1 MSGIRNIRR
10 VKTYDPSIPYTN
22 NVQVNGAD
30 QVQVNGANNIMVN
43 GANPVYPVNVN
54 GIPLTNTNLIEVGS
68 SDNIEVTDNEVQFVR
83 SIESTDTN
91 VRPIGVNDIADARIW
106 QNEPTTVIPPT
117 VPVTEII
124 GSPIVN
130 MPGCV
135 KVHKENAKNP
145 KNKNKMLVDDDPKG
159 NTVLCDAGAP
169 YYTPADYDSRGLSW
183 QSLNPESEE
192 APEGINTGDPP
203 TPDLPDPPGA
213 PETPGNTAEGPV
225 ECPPPN
231 ARRIGDLNQAGTE
244 KVSGYKLTPDGKVC
258 ETQWE
263 AIGFAEQYLPSV
275 PIVTTTATIAVVA
288 TSSALLAKPLA
299 DLLLKVVKPVVKKVV
314 TKVKSIMG
322 KTDPVLS
329 KRERL
334 LAQRDRNR
342 AIMELRKA
350 LKK

>member
-1 MSGIRNIRR
+1 MSGIRNIRP
-10 VKTYDPSIPYTN
+10 VTTYDASIPYTN

-30 QVQVNGANNIMVN
+30 LVQVNGADTVT
-43 GANPVYPVNVN
+43 PVNVN
-54 GIPLTNTNLIEVGS
+54 GIPVTNTNLIQVGQVDNP
-68 SDNIEVTDNEVQFVR
+68 DNIQVDGNEVQFV
-83 SIESTDTN
+83 SNIQSTDTN
-91 VRPIGVNDIADARIW
+91 VRPISVNEIADARIW

-124 GSPIVN
+124 GTPIVN

-135 KVHKENAKNP
+135 KVHKENVKNP
-145 KNKNKMLVDDDPKG
+145 KNRNKMLVDDDPKG

-169 YYTPADYDSRGLSW
+169 YYQPADYDYRGLTW
-183 QSLNPESEE
+183 QDLNPESDE
-192 APEGINTGDPP
+192 APEGIDTGEPP
-203 TPDLPDPPGA
+203 TPEIPDA
-213 PETPGNTAEGPV
+213 PSTPDTNVGGAEGPV
-225 ECPPPN
+225 ECPPLN

-244 KVSGYKLTPDGKVC
+244 KVTGYKLTPDGKIC

-263 AIGFAEQYLPSV
+263 TLSFTEQYLPSV

-299 DLLLKVVKPVVKKVV
+299 DLLLKVIKPVVKKVLA
-314 TKVKSIMG
+314 KVDKIRG
-322 KTDPVLS
+322 KKEKVLS
-329 KRERL
+329 VRERL

-342 AIMELRKA
+342 AVMELRKA

>member
-1 MSGIRNIRR
+1 MTIPNIPVVGGDGIPFI
-10 VKTYDPSIPYTN
+10 
-22 NVQVNGAD
+22 QVNGTGVKLI
-30 QVQVNGANNIMVN
+30 QTIR
-43 GANPVYPVNVN
+43 P
-54 GIPLTNTNLIEVGS
+54 TNATIS
-68 SDNIEVTDNEVQFVR
+68 
-83 SIESTDTN
+83 
-91 VRPIGVNDIADARIW
+91 PIGVNQIADARVW
-106 QNEPTTVIPPT
+106 MTQPPQAIPPV
-117 VPVTEII
+117 VPVTVLA
-124 GSPIVN
+124 GTPIVN

-145 KNKNKMLVDDDPKG
+145 QNRNKMLVDDDPKG

-169 YYTPADYDSRGLSW
+169 YYTPADYDYRGLSW
-183 QSLNPESEE
+183 QTINTESDET
-192 APEGINTGDPP
+192 PQGIDTGDPP
-203 TPDLPDPPGA
+203 PPEIPDPPGA
-213 PETPGNTAEGPV
+213 PETPGGGAEGPV

-263 AIGFAEQYLPSV
+263 ALGFAEQYLPSV
-275 PIVTTTATIAVVA
+275 PIVSTTATIALVA

-299 DLLLKVVKPVVKKVV
+299 DLLLKVVKPVIKKVV
-314 TKVKSIMG
+314 AKVKKIMG

-329 KRERL
+329 TRERM

-342 AIMELRKA
+342 AVMELRKA